1 MRTSTDIAEI
11 AKAMV
16 AVQKDLK
23 PAIKDATNPAFK
35 SRYADLSAVWA
46 ACREP
51 LTKHGIVA
59 VQDVTSDDGGVSV
72 STCLVHTSGQ
82 WLEFGPLYIPLGKK
96 DAQGVGSATSYA
108 KRYGLSAALGIV
120 AEDDDDGNH
129 AVTGAAK
136 PAAANGHANGH
147 GPALISREQVTTL
160 RGDAKASQWPRD
172 KYYQLLAHFG
182 FKDDTQITAEQY
194 SAILT
199 HIRDGKLPSAAT
211 QPDDDA
217 IPF

>member
-1 MRTSTDIAEI
+1 MRHSDDIQEI

-16 AVQKDLK
+16 AVQKDLR
-23 PAIKDATNPAFK
+23 PAVKDATNPAFK
-35 SRYADLSAVWA
+35 SKYADLSAVWG

-59 VQDVTSDDGGVSV
+59 VQDVTSDDAGVSV
-72 STCLVHTSGQ
+72 GTRLIHTSGQ

-129 AVTGAAK
+129 AVAGATPK
-136 PAAANGHANGH
+136 PATNGHAT

-160 RGDAKASQWPRD
+160 RGDAKAGQWPRD
-172 KYYQLLAHFG
+172 KYYQLLGHFG
-182 FKDDTQITAEQY
+182 FKDDTAITAEKY
-194 SAILT
+194 PAILA
-199 HIRDGKLPSAAT
+199 HIRDGKLPTPAT
-211 QPDDDA
+211 EPEDRD